1 MYSVISSS
9 SIPSIARTSP
19 RKELGSDRD
28 KIATTVLLKI
38 TLKEYFGLGV
48 HTTDPLLT
56 LAKWIAYATEVEL
69 DFANIGD
76 CVDIKLFLR
85 SDPL

>member
-1 MYSVISSS
+1 M
-9 SIPSIARTSP
+9 PSTWRTPP
-19 RKELGSDRD
+19 RKELGSGGG
-28 KIATTVLLKI
+28 KIATIVLLNI

-56 LAKWIAYATEVEL
+56 VAKWIAYATEVEL

-76 CVDIKLFLR
+76 NVDRKLFLR

>member
-1 MYSVISSS
+1 M
-9 SIPSIARTSP
+9 PSTGRTPP
-19 RKELGSDRD
+19 RKELGLGGD
-28 KIATTVLLKI
+28 KIATTVLLKMN
-38 TLKEYFGLGV
+38 LKEYFGFGV

-76 CVDIKLFLR
+76 NVNL
-85 SDPL
+85 

>member
-1 MYSVISSS
+1 M
-9 SIPSIARTSP
+9 PSTARTPP
-19 RKELGSDRD
+19 RKELGSGGDQ
-28 KIATTVLLKI
+28 IASTVLLKI

-76 CVDIKLFLR
+76 NVDIKLFLR

>member
-9 SIPSIARTSP
+9 SMPSTWRTPP
-19 RKELGSDRD
+19 RKELGSDRG
-28 KIATTVLLKI
+28 KIATTVLLKM

-48 HTTDPLLT
+48 TTTDPLLT
-56 LAKWIAYATEVEL
+56 VAKWIAYATEV

-76 CVDIKLFLR
+76 NVDIKLFVR